1 MGQVQFATQS
11 YTDTSLPVGS
21 QRLVNLYAERCPPDA
36 KTQVAVKGSP
46 GVVSFGSAGSGPIR
60 GWSLMGGVL
69 YLVSGTSLYSMSS
82 TGAATFLGSVISG
95 SGPVSMDNN
104 GTQIVIVNGVHA
116 YEYSVA
122 GGFTVVND
130 VDFNAAKT
138 VRFIDQRF
146 AFDWAGTNKWFVSD
160 TLDGTSADALAFAS
174 AESHPD
180 NVIAIEIQHETIIV
194 FGDTS
199 IELWQNVGAANFPFE
214 RVPGATIDRGLASA
228 YAIAK
233 EDNTVFFL
241 GEDCIFYKMPA
252 GSITRISTHALEHEW
267 ARYAVVSDA
276 VCYSYTFAGHK
287 FIGLTFPTQSRT
299 FEFDIASG
307 LWHERQSW
315 DLNGNP
321 MGLWRFFCVIE
332 AYGKTLVGDAFS
344 GAVGYLSDTTYTEL
358 GNVMQGLAVAPSI
371 HGDLKRMFHA
381 GFYLDVETGVGIASG
396 QGSSPQIMLDWSDDG
411 GHTYTDQQ
419 EWTSLGAAGAYKT
432 RVRWKRL
439 GWSWDRR
446 YRVTISDPVT
456 RTILAAHADLM
467 MGM

>member
-1 MGQVQFATQS
+1 MGQVNFATQS

-21 QRLVNLYAERCPPDA
+21 ERLVNLYAERCPPDA

-46 GVVSFGSAGSGPIR
+46 GVLSFGSAGSGPIR
-60 GWSLMGGVL
+60 GFDLMGGIV
-69 YLVSGTSLYSMSS
+69 YLVSGTSLYSLSS
-82 TGAATFLGSVISG
+82 TGTATFLGSVISG

-104 GTQIVIVNGVHA
+104 GTQLTIVNGAHGYV
-116 YEYSVA
+116 YSVA
-122 GGFTVVND
+122 GGFTVIND
-130 VDFNAAKT
+130 ADFKTAKT

-146 AFDWAGTNKWFVSD
+146 VFDWAGTNKFTASD
-160 TLDGTSADALAFAS
+160 TLDGTSYDALAFAS
-174 AESHPD
+174 AESRPD
-180 NVIAIEIQHETIIV
+180 NVVAVEVHGETLLV
-194 FGDTS
+194 FGDKT
-199 IELWQNVGAANFPFE
+199 IEPHQNVGAANFPFE
-214 RVPGATIDRGLASA
+214 RIPGAVIARGLGAV
-228 YAIAK
+228 YAITQ

-241 GEDCIFYKMPA
+241 GEDLIFYKMPA
-252 GSITRISTHALEHEW
+252 GSLTRISTHALEHEW
-267 ARYAVVSDA
+267 ARYAVTSDA

-299 FEFDIASG
+299 FQFDIASG

-344 GAVGYLSDTTYTEL
+344 GAIGYLSDTTYTEL
-358 GNVMQGLAVAPSI
+358 GNTMQGLGVAPSI
-371 HGDLKRMFHA
+371 HGDMKRVFHA
-381 GFYLDVETGVGIASG
+381 KFQLDIEGGVGIASG
-396 QGSSPQIMLDWSDDG
+396 QGSDPQIMLDWSDDG

-419 EWTSLGAAGAYKT
+419 EWTSMGAAGKYNT
-432 RVRWKRL
+432 RLRWTRL
-439 GWSWDRR
+439 GWSYDRR
-446 YRVTISDPVT
+446 YRITISDPVP